1 MLVKDF
7 FHFLVFLTSLTK
19 KILLFGSAFDII
31 DTKKPEKSEESR
43 MAVKSKVKKQIKK
56 QARKNPSAF
65 FSFVLVLALLFCGAY
80 YLDENGYVDLFPDD
94 ATIDRTPTPVA
105 DGTVE
110 LHFIDV
116 GQADAAL
123 IKTPDGN
130 IMIDTGLDGTSGDLL
145 EYLGAQGVDKIK
157 YMIFTHPHDD
167 HMGSAATVL
176 SSVEVEEV
184 IMNDRTSTAKFY
196 ERALDVIE
204 EKDIPVTVPKI
215 GDVFVVGDF
224 KMTILAPKAEEYEG
238 DDTNNSS
245 IVILA
250 EFGST
255 SFMFTGDA
263 EDVSEKEILSTFG
276 EGSLKCD
283 LLKVGHHASPS
294 STTEE
299 FLTAISPK
307 YAVIS
312 VGKNNYGHPS
322 QVVLDRL
329 TARGVTY
336 YTTQEN
342 GTIVF
347 VSDGS
352 SLTKR

>member
-1 MLVKDF
+1 MAFKGKI
-7 FHFLVFLTSLTK
+7 K
-19 KILLFGSAFDII
+19 K
-31 DTKKPEKSEESR
+31 E
-43 MAVKSKVKKQIKK
+43 MKK

-65 FSFVLVLALLFCGAY
+65 FCFVLVLAILFCGAY
-80 YLDENGYVDLFPDD
+80 YLDKNGYIDLFPDANGD
-94 ATIDRTPTPVA
+94 GTIDRTQTPVA

-130 IMIDTGLDGTSGDLL
+130 VMIDTGLENTSDELL
-145 EYLGAQGVDKIK
+145 AYLDAQGVDSVK

-176 SSVEVEEV
+176 SAIEVENV
-184 IMNDRTSTAKFY
+184 IMNDRISTAKFY

-204 EKDIPVTVPKI
+204 EKDIPAICPKI
-215 GDVFVVGDF
+215 GDVFTVGDL
-224 KMTILAPKAEEYEG
+224 KMTVLAPKAEKYEG

-250 EFGST
+250 QFGAT

-263 EDVSEKEILSTFG
+263 EDVSEKEILKTFSA
-276 EGSLKCD
+276 ESLKCD

-294 STTEE
+294 STTEA
-299 FLTAISPK
+299 FLSAVAPK

-322 QVVLDRL
+322 QTILDRL
-329 TARGVTY
+329 TAHGVEYFMTID
-336 YTTQEN
+336 E

-347 VSDGS
+347 VSDGTT
-352 SLTKR
+352 LTKR

>member
-1 MLVKDF
+1 MAFKGKI
-7 FHFLVFLTSLTK
+7 K
-19 KILLFGSAFDII
+19 K
-31 DTKKPEKSEESR
+31 E
-43 MAVKSKVKKQIKK
+43 MKK

-65 FSFVLVLALLFCGAY
+65 FCFVLVLAILFCGAY
-80 YLDENGYVDLFPDD
+80 YLDKNGYIDLFPDGNGD
-94 ATIDRTPTPVA
+94 GTIDRTQTPVA

-130 IMIDTGLDGTSGDLL
+130 VMIDTGLENTSDELL
-145 EYLGAQGVDKIK
+145 AYLDAQGVDSVK

-176 SSVEVEEV
+176 SAIEVENV
-184 IMNDRTSTAKFY
+184 IMNDRISTAKFY

-204 EKDIPVTVPKI
+204 EKDIPTICPKI
-215 GDVFVVGDF
+215 GDVFTVGDL
-224 KMTILAPKAEEYEG
+224 KMTVLAPKAEKYEG

-250 EFGST
+250 QFGAT

-263 EDVSEKEILSTFG
+263 EDVSEKEMLKTFSA
-276 EGSLKCD
+276 ESLKCD

-294 STTEE
+294 STTEA
-299 FLTAISPK
+299 FLSLK
-307 YAVIS
+307 SY
-312 VGKNNYGHPS
+312 
-322 QVVLDRL
+322 
-329 TARGVTY
+329 
-336 YTTQEN
+336 
-342 GTIVF
+342 
-347 VSDGS
+347 VSA
-352 SLTKR
+352 TKASEKTGLH

>member
-1 MLVKDF
+1 
-7 FHFLVFLTSLTK
+7 
-19 KILLFGSAFDII
+19 
-31 DTKKPEKSEESR
+31 
-43 MAVKSKVKKQIKK
+43 MASKSKLKKEMKK

-65 FSFVLVLALLFCGAY
+65 FGFILVLAILFCGAY
-80 YLDENGYVDLFPDD
+80 YLDQNGYIDLFPDD
-94 ATIDRTPTPVA
+94 AKIDRTPTPVA

-130 IMIDTGLDGTSGDLL
+130 IMIDTGLEDTSDELL
-145 EYLGAQGVDKIK
+145 AYLEEQGVDKVK

-176 SSVEVEEV
+176 SNIEVENV
-184 IMNDRTSTAKFY
+184 IMNDRVSTAKFY

-204 EKDIPVTVPKI
+204 EKDIPTLLAKI
-215 GDVFVVGDF
+215 GDVYTVGDL
-224 KMTILAPKAEEYEG
+224 KMTILAPKAEEYRE

-263 EDVSEKEILSTFG
+263 EDVSEEEILATFG
-276 EGSLKCD
+276 ADSLKCD

-294 STTEE
+294 STTEN
-299 FLTAISPK
+299 FLTALSPK

-312 VGKNNYGHPS
+312 VGKNTYGHPA
-322 QVVLDRL
+322 QTVLDRL
-329 TARGVTY
+329 ADHGVEY
-336 YTTQEN
+336 YMTIDE

-347 VSDGS
+347 ISDGTT
-352 SLTKR
+352 LTKR